1 MYSGEAGLGM
11 KKKWRPQNAELECD
25 SPVKSFHT
33 QDCVAEASPFAFSML
48 VLRFF
53 FPL

>member
-1 MYSGEAGLGM
+1 MHSGKAWLGM
-11 KKKWRPQNAELECD
+11 KKKWQPQNGELECD

-33 QDCVAEASPFAFSML
+33 QNCVAGTSPFAFSTL
-48 VLRFF
+48 VLRFV